1 MKAVQL
7 HAYHQQPTVVEVAL
21 PRSVLAHRFDAP
33 EGSILLLHNLADKPV
48 TIDLSGVDTGK
59 RPYEV
64 FSDTGYEPLAPKLSQ
79 LSLGGW
85 GYRWIRLRR
94 GQ

>member
-1 MKAVQL
+1 MVGL
-7 HAYHQQPTVVEVAL
+7 AL
-21 PRSVLAHRFDAP
+21 PRSVLVHRFDAP
-33 EGSILLLHNLADKPV
+33 EGSILLIHNLPEEPV

-59 RPYEV
+59 RPYDV
-64 FSDTGYEPLAPKLSQ
+64 FSDTAYEPLPSKLSQ
-79 LSLGGW
+79 LSLGGS